1 MADTGRDPNRDER
14 IADNPD
20 REEIGVGD
28 DRFEDDDELDEDV
41 DEAEEEEA

>member
-1 MADTGRDPNRDER
+1 MAEMTRDPNDEER

-28 DRFEDDDELDEDV
+28 DFDEDDEFDEDV
-41 DEAEEEEA
+41 DDDTDEEQA